1 MSSSIVVGLK
11 GVGAG
16 DSSESLKRDIDDKL
30 TQVVATSIAQS
41 AALDDLRSMF
51 QSYMGMA
58 KQKDEGRPSITQSA
72 LENQGSGGVKVL
84 DAAGVLPNSRAV
96 SQVIAK
102 HTGTPKEKLA
112 ATTKVASKSKPGAL
126 TTKADVMNL
135 SDLANEV
142 SVHIWQVCCAGIMC
156 GCFCFQQHSLFMQCI
171 TLF

>member
-84 DAAGVLPNSRAV
+84 DAAGVLPNSRRKVVAV

-126 TTKADVMNL
+126 TTKADVTL
-135 SDLANEV
+135 SSDSDGTPRISPASPLWKENV
-142 SVHIWQVCCAGIMC
+142 P
-156 GCFCFQQHSLFMQCI
+156 
-171 TLF
+171 